1 MFRPARKLLAREAAM
16 SFTEKSSFLDRARV
30 AAERAKAAA
39 QQGMQQGQARLDA
52 LAAKRRGE
60 LLLRD
65 LGAAYYA
72 EQRHEGSHEAVVRA
86 LAVLDSH
93 VAEHGPVDTS
103 TGPRRRTGSA
113 A

>member
-1 MFRPARKLLAREAAM
+1 MTFV
-16 SFTEKSSFLDRARV
+16 EKSTFLDRAKA

-39 QQGMQQGQARLDA
+39 QQGMQQGQAKLDA
-52 LAAKRRGE
+52 MAAKRRGE
-60 LLLRD
+60 TLLRD

-72 EQRHEGSHEAVVRA
+72 EQRHDGSHEAVVRA
-86 LAVLDSH
+86 LAVVDSH

-103 TGPRRRTGSA
+103 AGPRAGTGSA